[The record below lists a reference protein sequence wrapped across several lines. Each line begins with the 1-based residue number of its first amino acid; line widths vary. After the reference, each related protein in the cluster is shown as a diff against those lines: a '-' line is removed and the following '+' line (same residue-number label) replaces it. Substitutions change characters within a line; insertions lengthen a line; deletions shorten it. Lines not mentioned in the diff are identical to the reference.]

1 MRYNVQLNR
10 RDFLKLSA
18 PAIALPVISGVSE
31 RGLTETYPHSPKS
44 GEKALLYDVSKCVG
58 CQLCV
63 EACAK
68 KNGLSFT
75 EVKSQWLVEEGYGVF
90 YKHQCMH
97 CTDASCVEVCPTG
110 AVAHHGEFVEVNQ
123 EWCIGC
129 GYCVEACPF
138 GAIHREPPKGT
149 ARKCT
154 GCIDRVEN
162 GLEPACVEVCPY
174 GALQF
179 GERANLIETAH
190 KRVQTLI
197 AEGYPNANLYGE
209 NELDGLGVLFVLTER
224 PSAFNLPENPK
235 VATSRVPTQWF
246 SGVGT
251 AALLAGVFFWL
262 LSRRKRRIEAIQQSK
277 TEGGAEE

>member
-1 MRYNVQLNR
+1 MQLNR

-18 PAIALPVISGVSE
+18 PAICLPVIYGVSK
-31 RGLTETYPHSPKS
+31 RGLTETYRPRSPKS
-44 GEKALLYDVSKCVG
+44 GEKALLYDASKCIG
-58 CQLCV
+58 CQKCV
-63 EACAK
+63 AACWE

-75 EVKSQWLVEEGYGVF
+75 EVKSKWLDINGKEELGF

-138 GAIHREPPKGT
+138 GAMHREPPKGT
-149 ARKCT
+149 AIKCT
-154 GCIDRVEN
+154 GCIDRVKD
-162 GLEPACVEVCPY
+162 GLKPACVEACPV

-179 GERANLIETAH
+179 GERADLIKAAH
-190 KRVQTLI
+190 RRVQTLI
-197 AEGYPNANLYGE
+197 AEGYPNATLYGE
-209 NELDGLGVLFVLTER
+209 NELGGLGVLFVLTER

-235 VATSRVPTQWF
+235 VATSSVPTQWF

-251 AALLAGVFFWL
+251 AALLAGIFFWL
-262 LSRRKRRIEAIQQSK
+262 LSKRKRRIEAIQQSK